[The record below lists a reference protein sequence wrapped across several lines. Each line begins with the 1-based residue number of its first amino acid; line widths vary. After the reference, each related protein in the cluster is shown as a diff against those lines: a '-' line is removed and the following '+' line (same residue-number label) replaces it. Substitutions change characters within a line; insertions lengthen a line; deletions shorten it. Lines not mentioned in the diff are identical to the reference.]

1 MLSQSKDSQQ
11 QLRPDTFHQ
20 DVPKVA
26 MQASKHPYEINTMI
40 IPILQM
46 RRLKPTVTQLACG
59 GSEPGCLTSEPGL
72 LTSMSITSVSS
83 DCSISRLH
91 AESGI
96 RGNLWELC

>member
-1 MLSQSKDSQQ
+1 MFLQSKDSQQ

-26 MQASKHPYEINTMI
+26 IQASKHPYEINTLI

-46 RRLKPTVTQLACG
+46 RRLKPTVTQLASG
-59 GSEPGCLTSEPGL
+59 RSEPGCASEPGL
-72 LTSMSITSVSS
+72 LTSMSITSLSS
-83 DCSISRLH
+83 DCSIIRLH